1 MFFIN
6 KDRVD
11 SDLEKIKEA
20 NLTPKQLE
28 KKRAKEKA
36 EQERLA
42 AQVEGWTWKDTL
54 AMTIA
59 IIQVILPFMLVMAA
73 VMALVFMFFVWMS
86 NH

>member
-20 NLTPKQLE
+20 NLTPEQLG

-36 EQERLA
+36 EKERLA

>member
-20 NLTPKQLE
+20 NLTPEQLE

-59 IIQVILPFMLVMAA
+59 IIQVILPFMLVMAG
-73 VMALVFMFFVWMS
+73 VMALVFRFFVLVW
-86 NH
+86 NC

>member
-20 NLTPKQLE
+20 NLTSEQLE

-36 EQERLA
+36 EKERLA

>member
-20 NLTPKQLE
+20 NLTPEQLE

-54 AMTIA
+54 VMTIA

>member
-20 NLTPKQLE
+20 NLTPEQLE

-59 IIQVILPFMLVMAA
+59 IIEVVLPFMLVFAA
-73 VMALVFMFFVWMS
+73 VMALVFMFFVWMA
-86 NH
+86 N

>member
-20 NLTPKQLE
+20 NQTPEQLE

>member
-20 NLTPKQLE
+20 NLTPEQLE

-42 AQVEGWTWKDTL
+42 AQVEGCTWKDTL

>member
-20 NLTPKQLE
+20 NLTPEQLE

>member
-20 NLTPKQLE
+20 NLTPEQLE

-36 EQERLA
+36 E
-42 AQVEGWTWKDTL
+42 QVEGWTWKDTL

>member
-11 SDLEKIKEA
+11 RDLEKINEA
-20 NLTPKQLE
+20 NMTPEQLE
-28 KKRAKEKA
+28 KKRKKEKA
-36 EQERLA
+36 EKEKHA
-42 AQVEGWTWKDTL
+42 AAVEGWTWKDTA

-73 VMALVFMFFVWMS
+73 VMALVFGFFVWMA
-86 NH
+86 NR

>member
-20 NLTPKQLE
+20 NLTPEQLE

-73 VMALVFMFFVWMS
+73 VMALIFMFFVWMS

>member
-36 EQERLA
+36 EQERHA

-59 IIQVILPFMLVMAA
+59 IIEVVLPFMLVFAA
-73 VMALVFMFFVWMS
+73 VMALVFMFFVWMA
-86 NH
+86 N

>member
-59 IIQVILPFMLVMAA
+59 IIEVVLPFMLVFAA
-73 VMALVFMFFVWMS
+73 VMALVFMFFVWMA
-86 NH
+86 N